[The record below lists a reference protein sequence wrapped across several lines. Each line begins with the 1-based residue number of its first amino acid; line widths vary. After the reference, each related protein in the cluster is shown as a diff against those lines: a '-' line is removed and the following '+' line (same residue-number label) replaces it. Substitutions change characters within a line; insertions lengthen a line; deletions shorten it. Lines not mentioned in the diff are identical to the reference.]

1 MLKRENAYLL
11 KTIEEIY
18 KSSSS
23 VEHASSECTKRIK
36 RRVQVIDEWVAGI
49 ESRGD

>member
-1 MLKRENAYLL
+1 LKKENVHLL
-11 KTIEEIY
+11 KAIEEIK

-36 RRVQVIDEWVAGI
+36 RKAQFVDE
-49 ESRGD
+49 